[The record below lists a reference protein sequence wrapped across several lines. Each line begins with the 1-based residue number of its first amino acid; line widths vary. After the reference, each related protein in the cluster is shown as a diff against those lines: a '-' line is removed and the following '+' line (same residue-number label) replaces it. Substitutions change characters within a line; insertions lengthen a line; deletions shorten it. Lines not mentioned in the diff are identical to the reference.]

1 MNITVPIVAST
12 DRCASGRTVDV
23 HGPPGMYKSRFTNC
37 KGVSLTCKDHEVRKM
52 RQSIAGLDT
61 FDLLLVATSFDH
73 QLFKLTVGAPK
84 DKFHTGLLA

>member
-1 MNITVPIVAST
+1 
-12 DRCASGRTVDV
+12 
-23 HGPPGMYKSRFTNC
+23 
-37 KGVSLTCKDHEVRKM
+37 M